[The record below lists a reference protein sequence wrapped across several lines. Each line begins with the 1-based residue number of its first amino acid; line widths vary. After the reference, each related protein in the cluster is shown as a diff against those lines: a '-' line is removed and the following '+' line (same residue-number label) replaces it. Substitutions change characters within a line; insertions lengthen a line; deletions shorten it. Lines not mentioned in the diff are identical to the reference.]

1 MVGNSAGVMP
11 QLRSSYQKGFY
22 IKDCNNLATKDEPV
36 IISYS
41 VTLFLAEGSALNFSR
56 KNKTME

>member
-1 MVGNSAGVMP
+1 MP
-11 QLRSSYQKGFY
+11 QPRSSCQKGFY
-22 IKDCNNLATKDEPV
+22 SKDCNNLATKDEPV